1 MLRYLKKLSLPS
13 EIPVTM
19 QKAIAIIPA
28 RFASTRFPGKP
39 LVEIEG
45 RTMIMRV
52 YEQAVKAEQLQEVYV
67 ATDDARIFDH
77 VTKAGGKA
85 IMTSVDHSSGTERC
99 LEAFQILL
107 KEKRCTDNEIIIN
120 VQGDEPF
127 ILPAQIDKL
136 VMAFTQPEINIV
148 TLIKVLK
155 SAEEL
160 NDPNCVKVVAG
171 NHGQALYFSRL
182 PIPYIRENTEPEK
195 LVSGLHYKHIGMYAY
210 RNKILAEI
218 CKLMPSPLEMAE
230 KLEQLRWLEH
240 GYKIHL
246 QVTGHESIAIDSP
259 SDLLKVTNIS

>member
-1 MLRYLKKLSLPS
+1 
-13 EIPVTM
+13 M

-52 YEQAVKAEQLQEVYV
+52 YEQAIKAELLSEAYV
-67 ATDDARIFDH
+67 ATDDIRIFDH
-77 VTKAGGKA
+77 VTQSGGKA
-85 IMTSVDHSSGTERC
+85 IITSVNHTSGTERC

-107 KEKRCTDNEIIIN
+107 KEKKCSKDEIIIN
-120 VQGDEPF
+120 IQGDEPF
-127 ILPAQIDKL
+127 ILPGQIDKL
-136 VMAFTQPEINIV
+136 VKAFLQPEVNIV

-155 SAEEL
+155 SPEEL

-171 NHGQALYFSRL
+171 NLGQALYFSRL
-182 PIPYIRENTEPEK
+182 PIPYIRENAEPEK
-195 LVSGLHYKHIGMYAY
+195 FVSGLHFKHIGMYAY
-210 RNKILAEI
+210 RSKILVKI

-240 GYKIHL
+240 GYTIHL